1 MKPRTVK
8 DAEYSYFK
16 AANRFV
22 AVDVETTGLSTKRG
36 DRIIEI
42 GAVVVEGVNTGK
54 EFHALISVKEQIHWA
69 AQQVHGITND
79 MLLGKP
85 MAEEVMPEFRKFI
98 ADSTLVA
105 HNARFDMGFISH
117 EFLRLGMGLTNPYHC
132 TLAMSRALYPKLR
145 NHQLDTVYRHLFGR
159 IPGEAKRHRAL
170 DDARLVARMW
180 VEMMEN
186 NSSNRSNGLI
196 GSNSP
201 SA

>member
-8 DAEYSYFK
+8 DEVE
-16 AANRFV
+16 NRPSESTERFI

-42 GAVVVEGVNTGK
+42 GAVVVEGMNLGK
-54 EFHALISVKEQIHWA
+54 EFHFLINVKEQIHWA
-69 AQQVHGITND
+69 AQQVHGITKE
-79 MLLGKP
+79 MLIGKP

-98 ADSTLVA
+98 ADSALVA

-132 TLAMSRALYPKLR
+132 TLALSRRLYPKLQ
-145 NHQLDTVYRHLFGR
+145 NHRLETVYRHLCGR
-159 IPGEAKRHRAL
+159 MPGEAKRHRAL

-180 VEMMEN
+180 MEIMK
-186 NSSNRSNGLI
+186 R
-196 GSNSP
+196 
-201 SA
+201 